1 MNVAYQRIKEHR
13 IKNKAK
19 VKKSIRNA
27 VLLTTLFGL
36 GWVFG
41 LAATGFPGED
51 TEVLTF
57 ILQIFFCLIVGLQ
70 GVLLFLLQVVCE
82 RNVRKVWR
90 GWYAKLSRKYRGFAL
105 QKPQQDKRKHPPP
118 PRPAARDST
127 GQNLTLSLSQDS
139 TMSPNTLSPRQ
150 QLAESL
156 TITEGLETSGRHYAP
171 TPANLNARVQ
181 PLVFS
186 ISEEFVSSPLTDTSS
201 VMDFDNLDLINW
213 V

>member
-1 MNVAYQRIKEHR
+1 MKIAYQRMKTHS
-13 IKNKAK
+13 IKNTAK
-19 VKKSIRNA
+19 VRKNIRNV

-70 GVLLFLLQVVCE
+70 GVLIFLLQVVCE

-90 GWYAKLSRKYRGFAL
+90 GWYAKLTRKRKAFAL
-105 QKPQQDKRKHPPP
+105 KPQQDKRKRAPG
-118 PRPAARDST
+118 PAVRDST
-127 GQNLTLSLSQDS
+127 EQNLTLSLSRDDM
-139 TMSPNTLSPRQ
+139 TSPNSTLRPGQ
-150 QLAESL
+150 QFAESI
-156 TITEGLETSGRHYAP
+156 TMTEGFETISRHYPPTAP
-171 TPANLNARVQ
+171 VNVNTRAQ
-181 PLVFS
+181 PLVS
-186 ISEEFVSSPLTDTSS
+186 SSSDEFVSSPLTDTSF
-201 VMDFDNLDLINW
+201 VMDFENLDLVNW